1 MTRLCGWSTA
11 TGGPSAVDA
20 QPRKAKIDNAT
31 ARVRRVKWVVGLT
44 DPVNEVD
51 REISRRVA
59 AWPPS
64 PVDTVMKGLSTA
76 ANHSLLWFVVAAGLS
91 VRRGATRKA
100 AGRGVLAIALA
111 STAANAVCKPLL
123 PRRRPAAAELPAYQK
138 LPSPPTSS
146 SFPSGHS
153 ASAVAFATA
162 VGLES
167 PRVGLALAPVAAAV
181 SYSRMHVGVHWF
193 SDVAA
198 GALLGAGMATLTRRW
213 WPVRATDE
221 ARARPVGSVPALP
234 DGEGVLMM
242 VNQRS
247 GHPDY
252 DPLADVVAALPL
264 AEILTV
270 QQGHSIEQQL
280 ETALLRRSDEV
291 GSRVK
296 ALGITGGDGSVG
308 AAAAV
313 AHRHGLPLVV
323 VPLGTLNHFARDIG
337 VYDLLEVGDATRAGE
352 AVAVGLG
359 TVEVHPVDPPGGDRS
374 GHDAPGGDRS
384 GHDASTPDSVRCGRP
399 APDQKPAPHDEAV
412 VRTRTFVNTASI
424 GSYPELVRLRER
436 WQPRYGKWPAFVA
449 ALLVVLRRAKP
460 VRVRFLG
467 RWRTVW
473 FLFVGNGP
481 YHPRGMVPAWR
492 PTLDSGL
499 LDVRWLRADVRF
511 SRLRVAAAL
520 ILGALGHSRVYEQ
533 REVPELDVE
542 LAVPGMLATDGEVV
556 ETSGRYTFRVA
567 DGAVPVYRRDER
579 HWQGRPRP
587 FVG

>member
-1 MTRLCGWSTA
+1 MRRLLQM
-11 TGGPSAVDA
+11 V
-20 QPRKAKIDNAT
+20 
-31 ARVRRVKWVVGLT
+31 
-44 DPVNEVD
+44 DPVNDVD
-51 REISRRVA
+51 RGISHRIA
-59 AWPPS
+59 ALPPS
-64 PVDTVMKGLSTA
+64 RLDTVMKGLSTA
-76 ANHSLLWFVVAAGLS
+76 ANHSLLWFAVAAGLA

-111 STAANAVCKPLL
+111 STAANAVCKPLM
-123 PRRRPAAAELPAYQK
+123 PRRRPAASELPAYQT
-138 LPSPPTSS
+138 LAHPPTSS

-153 ASAVAFATA
+153 ASAAAFATA
-162 VGLES
+162 VAMES
-167 PRVGLALAPVAAAV
+167 PRLGLALGPVAAAV
-181 SYSRMHVGVHWF
+181 GYSRVHVGVHWS

-198 GALLGAGMATLTRRW
+198 GAALGAAMAALTRRW

-221 ARARPVGSVPALP
+221 ARARPVGHVPALP
-234 DGEGVLMM
+234 EGEGVLMM
-242 VNQRS
+242 VNQSS
-247 GHPDY
+247 GDPRY
-252 DPLADVVAALPL
+252 DPVGDVAAALPH

-270 QQGHSIEQQL
+270 QQGRSIEHQL
-280 ETALLRRSDEV
+280 EAALARRNGEV
-291 GSRVK
+291 D

-323 VPLGTLNHFARDIG
+323 APLGTLNHFARDVG
-337 VYDLLEVGDATRAGE
+337 VYDLLEVVDATRAGE
-352 AVAVGLG
+352 AVAVDLG
-359 TVEVHPVDPPGGDRS
+359 VVEVHPDRGS
-374 GHDAPGGDRS
+374 DDRGS
-384 GHDASTPDSVRCGRP
+384 D
-399 APDQKPAPHDEAV
+399 AV
-412 VRTRTFVNTASI
+412 VRTRTFLNTASI

-436 WQPRYGKWPAFVA
+436 WQPRWGKWPAFAA
-449 ALLVVLRRAKP
+449 ALLVVLHRAEP

-520 ILGALGHSRVYEQ
+520 ILGALGHSRVYGQ
-533 REVPELDVE
+533 CEVPELDVE

-567 DGAVPVYRRDER
+567 SGQVPVYRRDER

>member
-1 MTRLCGWSTA
+1 
-11 TGGPSAVDA
+11 
-20 QPRKAKIDNAT
+20 
-31 ARVRRVKWVVGLT
+31 VKWVLGLA

-100 AGRGVLAIALA
+100 AGRGVLAISLA

-213 WPVRATDE
+213 WPVRETDE

-252 DPLADVVAALPL
+252 DPLADVVAALPR

-270 QQGHSIEQQL
+270 QQGHTIEQQL
-280 ETALLRRSDEV
+280 EAALARRSDEV
-291 GSRVK
+291 GGQVK

-359 TVEVHPVDPPGGDRS
+359 TVEVHPVDPPGSDRS
-374 GHDAPGGDRS
+374 
-384 GHDASTPDSVRCGRP
+384 
-399 APDQKPAPHDEAV
+399 APDQASQPDDDAV
-412 VRTRTFVNTASI
+412 VRARTFVNTASI

-511 SRLRVAAAL
+511 SRLRVGAAL

-533 REVPELDVE
+533 CEVPELDVE